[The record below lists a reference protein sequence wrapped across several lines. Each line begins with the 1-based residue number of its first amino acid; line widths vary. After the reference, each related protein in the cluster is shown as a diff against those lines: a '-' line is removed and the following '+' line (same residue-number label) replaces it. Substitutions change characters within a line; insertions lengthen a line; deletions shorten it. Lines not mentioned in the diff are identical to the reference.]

1 MADAYI
7 VGVDMIKFGRF
18 PEKTVP
24 QLGSEAA
31 LLALD
36 DCGLAI
42 QDMQAFYCGNLGQAS
57 GMVGQ
62 RILQEIGQT
71 GIPVVNVANAC
82 ATGATAFREA
92 WTSVKADLYDL
103 VLAVGVEQMGR
114 GLLGGGG
121 GSRGISKE
129 GLLGSGTMPSVFAE
143 AGMEHTRA
151 HGTTFEQFAKV
162 SVKNHHHS
170 TMNAKAMY
178 QIETPL
184 ETVMNAEMISY
195 PNTKLM
201 CSVNVDGSAAAVIAS
216 EKKARELGLMDRAVK
231 VRASVLTS
239 DPWQERDLVMPDVN
253 SCTRKAA
260 AAAYEMAG
268 LGPDDI
274 DLIELHD
281 CFATAEILH
290 YENLGL
296 CEDGEAGRLIDDGE
310 VALGGRI
317 PVNVSGGLLSK
328 GHPLGATG
336 IANIYE
342 VSTHLRG
349 CGRQTPGGRRAHRL
363 DPRHRPRQ
371 RLRDPH
377 PREGCVAAR
386 EPCGPYAPA
395 FGPARPLHED
405 RRRQRH
411 PQQPRQRARDRP
423 AVQRRRGRPGRPH
436 GRHHPGQDPRRV
448 RWPRRPVLRRVRQ
461 QRCRARVAASQCR
474 RARVR
479 SCASRRWSSFG
490 PPAASSSCTIRATWA
505 GFPASTI
512 WRCTGTPTWPV
523 ATAGA
528 ERWSTTRASARA
540 I

>member
-1 MADAYI
+1 MTDAYVI
-7 VGVDMIKFGRF
+7 GVDMIKFGRF

-24 QLGSEAA
+24 QIGSEAA

-36 DCGLAI
+36 DCGLKI
-42 QDMQAFYCGNLGQAS
+42 QDMQALYCGNLGQAS

-71 GIPVVNVANAC
+71 GVPVINVSNAC

-92 WTSVKADLYDL
+92 WASVKAGLYDV
-103 VLAVGVEQMGR
+103 VLAVGVEQMGK

-121 GSRGISKE
+121 GATGIPKE
-129 GLLGSGTMPSVFAE
+129 GLLGSGTMPAVFAE
-143 AGMEHTRA
+143 AGMEHSRK

-162 SVKNHHHS
+162 SVKNHHHA
-170 TMNAKAMY
+170 TMNPKAMY

-216 EKKARELGLMDRAVK
+216 EQKARELGLMGRAVK

-253 SCTRKAA
+253 TCTRLAA
-260 AAAYEMAG
+260 KQAYEMAG
-268 LGPDDI
+268 VGPEDV

-296 CEDGEAGRLIDDGE
+296 CPDGEAGRMIDDGE
-310 VALGGRI
+310 VELGGKI

-349 CGRQTPGGRRAHRL
+349 EAGERQVEGARIGLTHVIGLGSACGIHIL
-363 DPRHRPRQ
+363 
-371 RLRDPH
+371 
-377 PREGCVAAR
+377 EK
-386 EPCGPYAPA
+386 
-395 FGPARPLHED
+395 
-405 RRRQRH
+405 
-411 PQQPRQRARDRP
+411 
-423 AVQRRRGRPGRPH
+423 
-436 GRHHPGQDPRRV
+436 
-448 RWPRRPVLRRVRQ
+448 
-461 QRCRARVAASQCR
+461 AS
-474 RARVR
+474 
-479 SCASRRWSSFG
+479 
-490 PPAASSSCTIRATWA
+490 
-505 GFPASTI
+505 
-512 WRCTGTPTWPV
+512 
-523 ATAGA
+523 
-528 ERWSTTRASARA
+528 
-540 I
+540 

>member
-1 MADAYI
+1 MSDVYV

-18 PEKTVP
+18 PERTVP
-24 QLGSEAA
+24 DLGAEAA
-31 LLALD
+31 LMALD
-36 DCGLAI
+36 DCGLTI
-42 QDMQAFYCGNLGQAS
+42 QDMEALYCGNLGQAS

-62 RILQEIGQT
+62 RLLQQIGQT
-71 GIPVVNVANAC
+71 GMPVVNCANAC

-92 WTSVKADLYDL
+92 WTSIKAGLYDL
-103 VLAVGVEQMGR
+103 TLAVGVEQMGK

-121 GSRGISKE
+121 GGSGIPKE
-129 GLLGSGTMPSVFAE
+129 GLLGSGTMPAVFAE
-143 AGMEHTRA
+143 AGQEHARQYC
-151 HGTTFEQFAKV
+151 TTFEQFAKV

-170 TMNAKAMY
+170 TMNPKAMY

-184 ETVMNAEMISY
+184 DTVMNSEMISY

-201 CSVNVDGSAAAVIAS
+201 CSVNVDGSAAAVLAS
-216 EKKARELGLMDRAVK
+216 EKKVKELGLMSRAVK

-268 LGPDDI
+268 IGPEDI
-274 DLIELHD
+274 DLVELHD

-296 CEDGEAGRLIDDGE
+296 CGDGEAGRMIDDGE

-349 CGRQTPGGRRAHRL
+349 EAGGRQV
-363 DPRHRPRQ
+363 
-371 RLRDPH
+371 
-377 PREGCVAAR
+377 EGARFGMTHVIGLGSACGIHILEKVA
-386 EPCGPYAPA
+386 
-395 FGPARPLHED
+395 
-405 RRRQRH
+405 
-411 PQQPRQRARDRP
+411 
-423 AVQRRRGRPGRPH
+423 
-436 GRHHPGQDPRRV
+436 
-448 RWPRRPVLRRVRQ
+448 
-461 QRCRARVAASQCR
+461 
-474 RARVR
+474 
-479 SCASRRWSSFG
+479 
-490 PPAASSSCTIRATWA
+490 
-505 GFPASTI
+505 
-512 WRCTGTPTWPV
+512 
-523 ATAGA
+523 
-528 ERWSTTRASARA
+528 
-540 I
+540 

>member
-1 MADAYI
+1 MTDAYV

-18 PEKTVP
+18 PDKTVP
-24 QLGSEAA
+24 QIGAEAA
-31 LLALD
+31 HLALD
-36 DCGLAI
+36 DSGLTI
-42 QDMQAFYCGNLGQAS
+42 QDMEALYCGNLGQAS

-71 GIPVVNVANAC
+71 GIPVVNVSNAC

-92 WTSVKADLYDL
+92 WASVKAGLYDL
-103 VLAVGVEQMGR
+103 VIAVGVEQMGK
-114 GLLGGGG
+114 GLLGGAG
-121 GSRGISKE
+121 GSKGISKE

-143 AGMEHTRA
+143 AGMEHARNY
-151 HGTTFEQFAKV
+151 GTTFEQFAKV

-170 TMNAKAMY
+170 TMNPKAMY

-201 CSVNVDGSAAAVIAS
+201 CSVNVDGSAAAIIAS
-216 EKKARELGLMDRAVK
+216 EKKAKELGLMSRAIK

-253 SCTRKAA
+253 TCTRRAA

-268 LGPDDI
+268 LGAEDI
-274 DLIELHD
+274 DLEELHD

-296 CEDGEAGRLIDDGE
+296 CGDGEAGRMVDEGE
-310 VALGGRI
+310 VALGGKV

-349 CGRQTPGGRRAHRL
+349 EAGQRQVEGARIGLTHVIGLGSACGIHIL
-363 DPRHRPRQ
+363 
-371 RLRDPH
+371 
-377 PREGCVAAR
+377 EK
-386 EPCGPYAPA
+386 
-395 FGPARPLHED
+395 
-405 RRRQRH
+405 
-411 PQQPRQRARDRP
+411 
-423 AVQRRRGRPGRPH
+423 
-436 GRHHPGQDPRRV
+436 
-448 RWPRRPVLRRVRQ
+448 
-461 QRCRARVAASQCR
+461 AS
-474 RARVR
+474 
-479 SCASRRWSSFG
+479 
-490 PPAASSSCTIRATWA
+490 
-505 GFPASTI
+505 
-512 WRCTGTPTWPV
+512 
-523 ATAGA
+523 
-528 ERWSTTRASARA
+528 
-540 I
+540 